1 MREIPLFDKEDLQY
15 GRQSSGKTHEKNA
28 QEDATFKIKLLLTHI
43 ANNFKLITIVD
54 NIPHCHEILQSYHE
68 DVAMQ

>member
-1 MREIPLFDKEDLQY
+1 MREIPLFEKEDLQY

-43 ANNFKLITIVD
+43 TNNFKVTTIVD
-54 NIPHCHEILQSYHE
+54 NIPQCYEILQNCHE